1 MNGVI
6 HDTRRDRHSRPRRRS
21 SDIVR
26 LVLSLGTVWCASMSL
41 ADGAPPFPPAENTWR
56 PHVTAQP
63 LPEQETIPKIE
74 RKARID
80 QEDRSLNTINP
91 SSKVQPVAFSPEE
104 FLKKPLAEVIV
115 EGNDTILSSAILQ
128 KVECRAGRQATEA
141 AIKRDISQLMNTRWF
156 YSVKS
161 TFREGDEGPI
171 LVYQVVERP
180 ILKSVTFV
188 GNKKIKTSELQAQTG
203 LRPDHVYDVAANQES
218 VHRIKQ
224 LYKEKGF
231 LFAEVTLEKGSRPDE
246 RDVVFRIVE
255 GPKSKIRHIYFEGNT
270 FATDAI
276 LKTKISSKTLK
287 LWLIQGDYDPEVIRN
302 DALTLKQYYMS
313 LGFFDVDVQADE
325 VLSED
330 RAKVTVV
337 FTINEGRRYKV
348 DSIDVI
354 GNDVIG
360 GELLLKDLKLSR
372 GDYFNER
379 FLKEDVQR
387 MTDLY
392 DEQGRLFAKVVP
404 TPRFREGEE
413 ALVDLVYAI
422 DEDVP
427 RYIGTINVH
436 IAGDYPHSKEE
447 VVRQQVNRW
456 LRPGQL
462 ARSSDLRMAQARVT
476 GSGLWDKTTP
486 PAFDIAANS
495 GADYWIPPS
504 AVRGQ
509 DIAQAASSSV
519 STTSAR
525 KNVPTIDEVF
535 GHSLA
540 PAPSTGREILG
551 EVPAAVKLPSVDRPV
566 PARAPAA
573 VPTSVPVSM
582 PAASTPGPAPARPRF
597 DGPLSVGP
605 EAALGEIPRRAVIRS
620 TSPMAE
626 PVAASPSLDAPALG
640 GIIDPDLVFRAQSDD
655 SQFRSQSLD
664 AYAQPVPQNFIQG
677 VSPQGNPLGN
687 VFRNEPPGF
696 VDVNIDVTEGR
707 TGRLMFGV
715 GVNSD
720 AGLVGSLVLQ
730 EDNFDLLRPPTSFAD
745 ILNGTA
751 WRGAGQSFRLEA
763 VPGTQVS
770 RYMMSWTDP
779 YFLRSDFSLGVNAF
793 YFNRFYQD
801 WTEERLG
808 GRISLGYVLSKYW
821 SANSFVRLEDVGIS
835 RIPAVAP
842 PPDLLAVRGSNFLST
857 AGVALQYDARD
868 NSFFPTRGNYANFNY
883 EQGFGDFNY
892 PRFELTGGQ
901 YFTTYERPDGFGKQI
916 LSLTG
921 QVGYTGDN
929 TPVFERFF
937 AGGYSSFRGF
947 YFRGVSPEV
956 NNVKVGGNFMALGS
970 LEYSIPVTASDNIRT
985 VFFTDFGTVEPDV
998 SLDDFRVTAGFGFRL
1013 TIPAMGPAPLAFDFA
1028 WPLKQEPTDR
1038 LRVFSFYVGLAR

>member
-1 MNGVI
+1 MNCVI
-6 HDTRRDRHSRPRRRS
+6 DDTRRDRQSRTRRRS

-26 LVLSLGTVWCASMSL
+26 LVLSLGTIWCASVSS
-41 ADGAPPFPPAENTWR
+41 ADGPPPFPPPAETWR
-56 PHVTAQP
+56 SHASAPVV
-63 LPEQETIPKIE
+63 PEQETVPKIE
-74 RKARID
+74 RKARLD
-80 QEDRSLNTINP
+80 QEDRSLNAIDPAST
-91 SSKVQPVAFSPEE
+91 VQPVSFSPEE
-104 FLKKPLAEVIV
+104 FLQKPLADVIV
-115 EGNDTILSSAILQ
+115 EGNGTILSSAILQ
-128 KVECRAGRQATEA
+128 KVECRAGRRATEA

-161 TFREGDEGPI
+161 TFREGDDGPI

-180 ILKSVTFV
+180 ILKSVTFL
-188 GNKKIKTSELQAQTG
+188 GNKKIKSTELQAQTG
-203 LRPDHVYDVAANQES
+203 LRPDHAYDVAANQES
-218 VHRIKQ
+218 VYRIKQ
-224 LYKEKGF
+224 LYKEKGYRY
-231 LFAEVTLEKGSRPDE
+231 AEVTLEKGSLPDDRE
-246 RDVVFRIVE
+246 VVFRIVE
-255 GPKSKIRHIYFEGNT
+255 GPKTKIRHISFEGNE
-270 FATDAI
+270 FASDAI

-302 DALTLKQYYMS
+302 DVLALKQYYMS
-313 LGFFDVDVQADE
+313 LGFFDVDVQSE
-325 VLSED
+325 EILSED
-330 RAKVTVV
+330 RVKMHVV

-348 DSIDVI
+348 DHIDVI
-354 GNDVIG
+354 GNEVIG
-360 GELLLKDLKLSR
+360 GELLLKDLKLST

-387 MTDLY
+387 MTNLY

-404 TPRFREGEE
+404 TPRFREGEDP
-413 ALVDLVYAI
+413 LVDLVYQI

-427 RYIGTINVH
+427 RYIGMINVQ
-436 IAGDYPHSKEE
+436 ISGDYPHSKEE

-462 ARSSDLRMAQARVT
+462 ARSSDLRMAQARVG

-486 PAFDIAANS
+486 PAFDIVPND
-495 GADYWIPPS
+495 GTDYWIPPS
-504 AVRGQ
+504 TARGQ
-509 DIAQAASSSV
+509 DTLSHLPEKSSV
-519 STTSAR
+519 TTVN
-525 KNVPTIDEVF
+525 KNTPTVDEIF
-535 GHSLA
+535 GHSLSPINRNRSRDAVQSPAAIQFSLPDRLQTPQA
-540 PAPSTGREILG
+540 PAPVDHRREGPVSVRPAQEPLG
-551 EVPAAVKLPSVDRPV
+551 GIPRRETTQAEPASAI
-566 PARAPAA
+566 
-573 VPTSVPVSM
+573 SVPVSTTDSPL
-582 PAASTPGPAPARPRF
+582 PAHRY
-597 DGPLSVGP
+597 V
-605 EAALGEIPRRAVIRS
+605 
-620 TSPMAE
+620 
-626 PVAASPSLDAPALG
+626 
-640 GIIDPDLVFRAQSDD
+640 IDPEFVFRAQSDD
-655 SQFRSQSLD
+655 VQQFRSQSLD
-664 AYAQPVPQNFIQG
+664 AYAQPVPQDFIRG
-677 VSPQGNPLGN
+677 VSPQGNPLGDALTTQ
-687 VFRNEPPGF
+687 PPGF

-720 AGLVGSLVLQ
+720 AGLVGSAVLQ
-730 EDNFDLLRPPTSFAD
+730 EDNFDLLRPPLSFAD

-770 RYMMSWTDP
+770 RYMLSWTDP

-808 GRISLGYVLSKYW
+808 GRVNLGYVLSRYW
-821 SANSFVRLEDVGIS
+821 SASTFVRLEDVGIS
-835 RIPAVAP
+835 SIPTVSP
-842 PPDLLAVRGSNFLST
+842 PPELVAVKGDNFLST
-857 AGVALQYDARD
+857 AGVAVQYDARD

-892 PRFELTGGQ
+892 PRFELSGGQ
-901 YFTTYERPDGFGKQI
+901 FFTTYERPDGFGKQI

-921 QVGYTGDN
+921 QIGYTGDN
-929 TPVFERFF
+929 TPVFERFY

-970 LEYSIPVTASDNIRT
+970 AEYSIPVTASDNIRT
-985 VFFTDFGTVEPDV
+985 VVFTDFGTIEPDI
-998 SLDDFRVTAGFGFRL
+998 SLDSFRVTAGFGFRL